1 LTNRDVTHSC
11 RAWTGAIGIALLKRI
26 HNPVSSM
33 LVTTGF
39 EGCSTF
45 QRTVLAFHVN
55 VSRVGILNADAA
67 AVPGLYQL
75 TKLFFCNFKVLGL
88 KYKARCKNG
97 NRLAD
102 GRIVI

>member
-1 LTNRDVTHSC
+1 LTKRDVTHSC
-11 RAWTGAIGIALLKRI
+11 KPWTRAIGIAFLKRI
-26 HNPVSSM
+26 DNPVSSM
-33 LVTTGF
+33 LVTNCF

-67 AVPGLYQL
+67 AVPGLYQF
-75 TKLFFCNFKVLGL
+75 TKLFFCNFKVLGV
-88 KYKARCKNG
+88 KYKAGCKAG
-97 NRLAD
+97 NRWAD